1 MSKILYDQLQKKM
14 DAELEQLKNSLIAA
28 GPQAVI
34 DHAEELAVKAQLTRR
49 LESAFLAEGQIKALL
64 GMEQPLEYMFE
75 NQWDGNH
82 SSVISLFSDLAF
94 AAGEAARKEL
104 PAEKAAETS
113 DPGQDT
119 GPGKYEITDIAH
131 PHDPYLHRIR
141 ALRDVGRDVH
151 AGDLGGYVQTADNL
165 SQEGSCW
172 LFGDA
177 IACED
182 AQVGQGA
189 QVSENAV
196 IRGSA
201 LVSGTA
207 SVGGNAVV
215 EDQAIVMAGTVGG
228 ECFVSGNAVL
238 ASSRQTDEAP
248 SVAGRAT
255 VYGKIYGAVLVSGTS
270 VILPGI
276 EIDMPTLDVLE
287 IRDGQTM
294 LHRIMS
300 RGRDVPAPIA
310 NKARDG
316 GPER

>member
-1 MSKILYDQLQKKM
+1 MNGK
-14 DAELEQLKNSLIAA
+14 DASL
-28 GPQAVI
+28 
-34 DHAEELAVKAQLTRR
+34 
-49 LESAFLAEGQIKALL
+49 
-64 GMEQPLEYMFE
+64 
-75 NQWDGNH
+75 
-82 SSVISLFSDLAF
+82 
-94 AAGEAARKEL
+94 
-104 PAEKAAETS
+104 
-113 DPGQDT
+113 
-119 GPGKYEITDIAH
+119 KYEITETSH
-131 PHDPYLHRIR
+131 PKYPWLYRIR
-141 ALRDVGRDVH
+141 ALRDVGKDVH
-151 AGDLGGYVQTADNL
+151 AGDWGGYVQSEENL
-165 SQEGSCW
+165 SQDGSCW

-189 QVSENAV
+189 QVSDQAV

-207 SVGGNAVV
+207 QVSGNAVV

-228 ECFVSGNAVL
+228 ECFISGNAVI
-238 ASSRQTDEAP
+238 AADRSTDEAP
-248 SVAGRAT
+248 SITGRAA

>member
-14 DAELEQLKNSLIAA
+14 DAELEQLKSSLVKAD
-28 GPQAVI
+28 PLAVI
-34 DHAEELAVKAQLTRR
+34 DRAEELAVKAQLTRR
-49 LESAFLAEGQIKALL
+49 LESAFLDEGQIKALL
-64 GMEQPLEYMFE
+64 GMEQPLQYMFE

-82 SSVISLFSDLAF
+82 SSVISLFSDLVYESGEEARQERP
-94 AAGEAARKEL
+94 AQYPMVQTPGSRNAGPPKYVIT
-104 PAEKAAETS
+104 ETS
-113 DPGQDT
+113 HP
-119 GPGKYEITDIAH
+119 KY
-131 PHDPYLHRIR
+131 PWLHRIR
-141 ALRDVGRDVH
+141 ALRDVGKDVH
-151 AGDLGGYVQTADNL
+151 AGDWGGYVQTAENL
-165 SQEGSCW
+165 SQEGDCW
-172 LFGDA
+172 ILDNA

-182 AQVGQGA
+182 ALVSQGA

-228 ECFVSGNAVL
+228 ECFISGNAVL
-238 ASSRQTDEAP
+238 ASNRSTDEAP
-248 SVAGRAT
+248 SITGRAA

-287 IRDGQTM
+287 IKDGQTM
-294 LHRIMS
+294 LHRIMGK
-300 RGRDVPAPIA
+300 GRDVSAPAA